1 MTHNQMAYAA
11 IVSTLIFG
19 TLFVGA
25 TGFFQTG
32 SDFDPAV
39 DDDLIGDGTD
49 PTDAI
54 ACMNYISGVVD
65 TSSLVCPPMTV
76 TRGQLKD
83 IVTKYLKEKPATRHW
98 SATLLVQDSLVAV
111 FPCNK

>member
-1 MTHNQMAYAA
+1 MKPLA
-11 IVSTLIFG
+11 ISLAVLMLGWAGDTKAKNFYQSG
-19 TLFVGA
+19 NKLFA
-25 TGFFQTG
+25 ECT
-32 SDFDPAV
+32 S
-39 DDDLIGDGTD
+39 TD